1 MPSPQGIGRHYCR
14 PLETGTV
21 AGRLCAGGRP
31 STSWRPLAHRRAALE
46 TIRVK
51 REILINGTPRET
63 RVAILEDDRLVELLV
78 DRPDH
83 RRMVGDI
90 YLGRVEAVLPGIQA
104 AFVDIGLEKSAFLHA
119 SDLLEP
125 DDEHDPDD
133 EPEEVADSDGSAPG
147 VGEAD
152 VPRSSRRRRRR
163 GRGNA
168 SSNAGPVD
176 GGEGGQGAEGG
187 DAGDQG
193 GDDGFDG
200 GPDDAGPDESAPE
213 ASGQGPEA
221 QQEGQQRRG
230 RRGRRR
236 GRRRGK
242 GGDRGQGQQTQGEPS
257 PLVPEDQIAGFLPRM
272 SDTGEHVA
280 GLLPPAEGE
289 APAAEPQ
296 RQPRPP
302 KPPRPSKQ
310 QQKQERR
317 EKARQQQGKQEPV
330 AQKGGR
336 DQSQRP
342 SATAGGDHRPSA
354 PPRQREVGGR
364 RHVPDI
370 STLIKKGDTLLV
382 QVTKEPISTKGSRVT
397 AQISLAG
404 RFLVYMPYA
413 SKVGVSRKIES
424 REERV
429 KLREMVGKYLPKDS
443 GGMIVRTVAEGTTEE
458 HFQRE
463 VESLLGL
470 WKKINKKTRFVR
482 APALVQRE
490 TSLTR
495 GIIRDLFS
503 AKVDSLWCDSKEL
516 HHEIGQYLEQVD
528 PALMDRVN
536 LYQESQ
542 PLFEKFDIEREIRD
556 LFKARCDLPNG
567 GSIVIQPTEALV
579 SIDVN
584 TGRYTGKKDPEKTIL
599 RTNLE
604 AAREIA
610 RQLRLRDIGGI
621 IVCDFIDMETRSNKD
636 RVLQELRQHLG
647 RDRARTKAHAVS
659 ELGLVEMT
667 RQRVRPS
674 LWHSMTAD
682 CPTCTGTG
690 RVFRPEVVAR
700 RLERSLKRVG
710 YEHRERQLAIR
721 LHPEVA
727 LYLLEEEPKLVQGLG
742 RQTGVEFEVRDDPMM
757 RLDEFRL
764 MSRPAGRDVTEQYAV
779 A

>member
-1 MPSPQGIGRHYCR
+1 M
-14 PLETGTV
+14 
-21 AGRLCAGGRP
+21 
-31 STSWRPLAHRRAALE
+31 
-46 TIRVK
+46 K

-125 DDEHDPDD
+125 DDEHDPDE
-133 EPEEVADSDGSAPG
+133 EPEEVADDDGPAPG

-168 SSNAGPVD
+168 SSNSQPVE
-176 GGEGGQGAEGG
+176 GGEPGAEAQG
-187 DAGDQG
+187 G
-193 GDDGFDG
+193 GDDGFAG
-200 GPDDAGPDESAPE
+200 DDAPETGATDGAPATE
-213 ASGQGPEA
+213 EGATPEQGGE
-221 QQEGQQRRG
+221 RRG
-230 RRGRRR
+230 HRGRRR

-242 GGDRGQGQQTQGEPS
+242 GGGERNAPQVS
-257 PLVPEDQIAGFLPRM
+257 AGVELVPEDQIAGFFPR
-272 SDTGEHVA
+272 SSETPTA
-280 GLLPPAEGE
+280 GLLPPAPSDETSQEQRPPRQQRPPKQPRQEKQKQRQKGQ
-289 APAAEPQ
+289 PEP
-296 RQPRPP
+296 QPRP
-302 KPPRPSKQ
+302 Q
-310 QQKQERR
+310 
-317 EKARQQQGKQEPV
+317 
-330 AQKGGR
+330 AQPA
-336 DQSQRP
+336 Q
-342 SATAGGDHRPSA
+342 A
-354 PPRQREVGGR
+354 PARQREVSGR
-364 RHVPDI
+364 RAVPDI

-429 KLREMVGKYLPKDS
+429 KLREMVGKFLPKES
-443 GGMIVRTVAEGTTEE
+443 GGMIVRTVAEGTTED
-458 HFQRE
+458 HFKRE

-503 AKVDSLWCDSKEL
+503 AKVDALWCDSKEL
-516 HHEIGQYLEQVD
+516 HHEIEQYLEQVD
-528 PALMDRVN
+528 PELMDRVK

-610 RQLRLRDIGGI
+610 RQIRLRDIGGI
-621 IVCDFIDMETRSNKD
+621 IVCDFIDMETRSNKE
-636 RVLQELRQHLG
+636 RVLQELRQHLV